1 MYRIMQLDIVLR
13 SEIPGEKH
21 TASGGQPGKKT
32 HQQLGY
38 IGPRTNGRQRRCAN
52 AFADHYGIDTVVEV
66 LEYLT
71 DQYRQSKHNYQPW
84 YIALSQIG
92 TCFPQYNLSPSQYYL
107 SSNSILAL
115 HIFFKFFTRCLLFST
130 SLT

>member
-1 MYRIMQLDIVLR
+1 MADTADIRLIVGL
-13 SEIPGEKH
+13 GNVGAKYAH
-21 TASGGQPGKKT
+21 TRHNMGCD
-32 HQQLGY
+32 LLEL
-38 IGPRTNGRQRRCAN
+38 I
-52 AFADHYGIDTVVEV
+52 ADHYRIDTVVEV